1 MSKLKL
7 IKIMK
12 KIFLI
17 TISLLYISCK
27 AQTIMQEEPLE
38 NRTTRD
44 TGVYYKDFGN
54 LLNQFEGTYLYT
66 NGTTSFKMVLQKK
79 VMSNV
84 NNIYYEDILIG
95 GYRYIENGIEKVNTL
110 NALNQTYSN
119 GWSYPI
125 DGNNIMEG
133 KMRCPSCDN
142 NEKWILA
149 DIDDPVGHHVNEL
162 FIRKTTVGSQDAIKI
177 FIYHAFEGAAEED
190 APAPTPISHPI
201 NQEFTL
207 IKQ

>member
-1 MSKLKL
+1 
-7 IKIMK
+7 MK
-12 KIFLI
+12 RILLI
-17 TISLLYISCK
+17 TICLLYISCK

-66 NGTTSFKMVLQKK
+66 NGTTSFKIVLQKK

-95 GYRYIENGIEKVNTL
+95 GYRYIENGIEKINTL
-110 NALNQTYSN
+110 DALNQTYSN
-119 GWSYPI
+119 GWSYSI
-125 DGNNIMEG
+125 NGNNIMEG

-142 NEKWILA
+142 NEKWIA
-149 DIDDPVGHHVNEL
+149 ARIKDNVGHHVNEL

-177 FIYHAFEGAAEED
+177 FIYHAFEGTAEEG
-190 APAPTPISHPI
+190 APAPAPISHPI